1 MEQAPSMTTRERVDS
16 PVIRRIFEAYKMDE
30 TDVQNL
36 YARLERQLIVTY
48 RQVIQAQLSLYG
60 CQKTVTGPDARSEKW
75 IQGKARQD
83 AEGIANTFDR
93 ELRNKIQSIYNG
105 NKRSNRFAYMRAL
118 DAWIAQRN
126 GYKTASIA
134 LNTLTASREYA
145 KDRFITENGIEGK
158 FVLTGPPPVCRDC
171 IRIKGYGAM
180 TYKQT
185 RMKNRRLP
193 AHAGCPHTYSQLIPK
208 AINCAEAWTG

>member
-1 MEQAPSMTTRERVDS
+1 MTTRERIDS
-16 PVIRRIFEAYKMDE
+16 PVIRRIFEAYKMDVQ
-30 TDVQNL
+30 DVQSL

-48 RQVIQAQLSLYG
+48 RQVIQSQLSLYR
-60 CQKTVTGPDARSEKW
+60 CQKTVTGPDARSAKW
-75 IQGKARQD
+75 LQAKARQD
-83 AEGIANTFDR
+83 AESISNTFDR
-93 ELRNKIQSIYNG
+93 ELMSRIQRI
-105 NKRSNRFAYMRAL
+105 RSSNPRANRFFYIREI

-134 LNTLTASREYA
+134 LNTMTSAREYA

-158 FVLTGPPPVCRDC
+158 FVLTGPPPVCKDC
-171 IRIKGYGAM
+171 VRIKGYGAM

-193 AHAGCPHTYSQLIPK
+193 AHPGCPHTYSQLIPK
-208 AINCAEAWTG
+208 AINCADAWTG